1 MTFLHKRNRRFETQL
16 KAKERL
22 ACVVGIKRGRENYVH
37 RVLVHLDFP
46 FPLLLKC
53 LLQDYKSSC
62 GNVSSFFVYFQS
74 RWNDLFGNAQ
84 KDKNRELSSKL
95 SFKHQAKGATIRTTE
110 LNLNF
115 IFHQHQYLA
124 KKLKLIF
131 FNQYTKTKCFQT
143 IHV

>member
-1 MTFLHKRNRRFETQL
+1 MRKYSIWLTKKNFGKDTTFLHKRNRRFETQL

-22 ACVVGIKRGRENYVH
+22 ACVVGIKRGRENYAH
-37 RVLVHLDFP
+37 QVLAHLDFP

-84 KDKNRELSSKL
+84 RTRTENFLQNYLSN
-95 SFKHQAKGATIRTTE
+95 IRPKE
-110 LNLNF
+110 
-115 IFHQHQYLA
+115 QPPEQ
-124 KKLKLIF
+124 
-131 FNQYTKTKCFQT
+131 QS
-143 IHV
+143 